1 MSEKSKSLT
10 RTGSGPLVPGYPTTA
25 LPVNPPTYVS
35 AFTANLRMKVSD
47 VLYTRMNAIATQHLQ
62 LQNTLHSIDR
72 VRMNRES
79 TLAEWD
85 DLDNRLV
92 DEQDERD
99 HKRAMNRLRRRQELA
114 AAERDLLR
122 QTRSH
127 EIEDVHHRR
136 KLDDLYAPA
145 APKPSAS
152 ESTAVSQFRAM
163 MREMHALK
171 DAAREE
177 IDRMNA
183 RTDMTQAERDEE
195 IFKINAAIAQF
206 AQHVAST
213 GELPDDMRRQVLDA
227 FDRT

>member
-1 MSEKSKSLT
+1 MSDDRKSLT
-10 RTGSGPLVPGYPTTA
+10 RTSSGPLVPGYPTTA

-47 VLYTRMNAIATQHLQ
+47 VLYTRMNAIASQHLQ
-62 LQNTLHSIDR
+62 LQKTLHSIDR
-72 VRMNRES
+72 VRMDRES

-99 HKRAMNRLRRRQELA
+99 HKRALNRLRRKQELA

-122 QTRSH
+122 QTRGH

-136 KLDDLYAPA
+136 KLDELYAPA
-145 APKPSAS
+145 PPKPSTTD
-152 ESTAVSQFRAM
+152 STAVAQFRAM
-163 MREMHALK
+163 MREMQALK

-177 IDRMNA
+177 IDRMKV

-195 IFKINAAIAQF
+195 IFKINAAMAQF
-206 AQHVAST
+206 AQHIAST